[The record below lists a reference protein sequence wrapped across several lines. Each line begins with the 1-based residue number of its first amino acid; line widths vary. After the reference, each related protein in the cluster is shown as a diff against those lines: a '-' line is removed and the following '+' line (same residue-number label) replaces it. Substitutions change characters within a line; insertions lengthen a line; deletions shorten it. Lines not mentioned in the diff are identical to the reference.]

1 MFPNTA
7 HKVYPFRPLQHD
19 NLANQ
24 PVNRHILPVLVL
36 VEIFNSHMILHLLF
50 RFSIEGD
57 TKMCVTDYC
66 PHSYS
71 YRMILIRTHFIFIS
85 LARFCIWY
93 TVLEITIEL
102 VRIFDTNKQ
111 ESESKWLF
119 SLLFAR
125 RKNLISVSSFA
136 CWNCPLPQTCLAC
149 ACRHCRLVFN
159 GMLFLY
165 SLLNLSASL
174 LPSIERQVALFIVVW
189 SWKTHHQ
196 Q

>member
-1 MFPNTA
+1 
-7 HKVYPFRPLQHD
+7 
-19 NLANQ
+19 
-24 PVNRHILPVLVL
+24 
-36 VEIFNSHMILHLLF
+36 
-50 RFSIEGD
+50 
-57 TKMCVTDYC
+57 MCVTDYC

-85 LARFCIWY
+85 LARFCIWH
-93 TVLEITIEL
+93 TVLELTIEL

-149 ACRHCRLVFN
+149 ACTHCRLVFN

-174 LPSIERQVALFIVVW
+174 LPSIERQVGLFIVVC
-189 SWKTHHQ
+189 SWKSRCPCHPHQ
-196 Q
+196 QRDKFFRWKNWYPWYHHSLVGTAVRCLKPDQRLSTGMCTVDFSTLQAE

>member
-1 MFPNTA
+1 
-7 HKVYPFRPLQHD
+7 
-19 NLANQ
+19 
-24 PVNRHILPVLVL
+24 
-36 VEIFNSHMILHLLF
+36 
-50 RFSIEGD
+50 
-57 TKMCVTDYC
+57 MCVTDYC

-85 LARFCIWY
+85 LARFCIWH
-93 TVLEITIEL
+93 TVLELTIEL
-102 VRIFDTNKQ
+102 VRIFDTIKQ

-174 LPSIERQVALFIVVW
+174 LPSIERRRRSGSLHCCLLLKMSVSVSVSSSSIERQVLSLEKLVPVVSSFARW
-189 SWKTHHQ
+189 NHCPLPQT
-196 Q
+196 